1 LEIFPKDYDFL
12 ARSFPNLKWML
23 LNIDNEEET
32 TVLNFSYHHFDY
44 CELKTL
50 REDLYRITLTT
61 LINNK
66 TCHYSPAHES
76 PVKDHFSFDPYI
88 PPIPKES
95 VSSPVA
101 IKLICGS
108 VKEFVIDDWHAP
120 LF

>member
-1 LEIFPKDYDFL
+1 
-12 ARSFPNLKWML
+12 ML
-23 LNIDNEEET
+23 LNIDSEEET
-32 TVLNFSYHHFDY
+32 VLDFSYHHFDY

-50 REDLYRITLTT
+50 REEPYSITLTT

-66 TCHYSPAHES
+66 TCHYSPAHEN
-76 PVKDHFSFDPYI
+76 PVKGHLAFDNYI
-88 PPIPKES
+88 PSIPKRS

-108 VKEFVIDDWHAP
+108 VKEFVIDDWHAS